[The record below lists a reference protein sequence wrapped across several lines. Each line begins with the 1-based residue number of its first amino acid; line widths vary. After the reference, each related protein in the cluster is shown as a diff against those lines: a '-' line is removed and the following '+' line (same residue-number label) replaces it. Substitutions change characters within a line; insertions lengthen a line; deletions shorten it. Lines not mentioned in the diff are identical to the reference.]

1 MENKDLKMSSMRL
14 ALFPVADNELAKFLP
29 MCGMIFCT
37 IFAYS
42 LLRAYKDALV
52 LSAPGSGAE
61 VLPFLKIYVVFPVT
75 ILATIAYMRLRK
87 SFDVSRAYY
96 VIVSIFMA
104 VFALFA
110 FVLHPYSAFFHPS
123 TDWLAS
129 MQAAY
134 PPMKYF
140 FAILGSWSYALF
152 YVSAELWGTFALSVL
167 FWQFANETTSPTQSK
182 RFYPLYVMVGNISLL
197 CLFPVMQYISKNDS
211 NDVMAVCGLAI
222 LCGALLMFFFS
233 RAFAVTSQEERA
245 EKIVKKKKKKLTMA
259 ESFAVLFRSE
269 YVGYIAMLVL
279 SYGFIINVVEVV
291 WKSQLKALYPTRQ
304 ELLAFNSYYTLL
316 TGVATIIMNYL
327 SKGVIRK
334 MGWVTGAI
342 ITPIA
347 SGVLSCFFFIYVLG
361 ESMFSGVAMALQMA
375 PLTFGVWFGAY
386 AVILTKGSKY
396 SFFDP
401 TKEMAFIPL
410 DPDLKINGK
419 AAVDGVGGRLGKS
432 AGGLVT
438 STLLVMFSTTE
449 AAATALDIAP
459 ILFGFV
465 AVLTVAWL
473 FSVIRLNVLYTHAV
487 EKSERDQ
494 REALQGA
501 A

>member
-1 MENKDLKMSSMRL
+1 
-14 ALFPVADNELAKFLP
+14 
-29 MCGMIFCT
+29 
-37 IFAYS
+37 
-42 LLRAYKDALV
+42 
-52 LSAPGSGAE
+52 
-61 VLPFLKIYVVFPVT
+61 
-75 ILATIAYMRLRK
+75 
-87 SFDVSRAYY
+87 
-96 VIVSIFMA
+96 
-104 VFALFA
+104 
-110 FVLHPYSAFFHPS
+110 
-123 TDWLAS
+123 
-129 MQAAY
+129 
-134 PPMKYF
+134 
-140 FAILGSWSYALF
+140 
-152 YVSAELWGTFALSVL
+152 
-167 FWQFANETTSPTQSK
+167 
-182 RFYPLYVMVGNISLL
+182 
-197 CLFPVMQYISKNDS
+197 
-211 NDVMAVCGLAI
+211 
-222 LCGALLMFFFS
+222 
-233 RAFAVTSQEERA
+233 
-245 EKIVKKKKKKLTMA
+245 
-259 ESFAVLFRSE
+259 
-269 YVGYIAMLVL
+269 
-279 SYGFIINVVEVV
+279 
-291 WKSQLKALYPTRQ
+291 
-304 ELLAFNSYYTLL
+304 
-316 TGVATIIMNYL
+316 MNYL

-334 MGWVTGAI
+334 MGWITGAI

-459 ILFGFV
+459 ILFGLV

-473 FSVIRLNVLYTHAV
+473 FSVIRLNALYTHAV

-494 REALQGA
+494 REASQGA